1 MKIHTLQVKNFKGFA
16 DINVVLNDQ
25 MTIFIGDNA
34 KGKTSVLDA
43 LAVSLGSFLRG
54 IDIAKAEAR
63 SIDKSE
69 IRVVTIDGQ
78 PRPQLPVEITAY
90 GTVNGKEIKNG
101 WTRTLEKISNK
112 TTTTFVKARN
122 IEKVASDMLA
132 QSRSKGGVTFPVI
145 AYHGTGRLWAEHGEK
160 KAAFKKQEEGVSI
173 AYANCLSPKS
183 SSKEFLS
190 WYKTFEDEVRKFD
203 VENDKVFL
211 EVFNKCI
218 ISMMPGDKW
227 QDIAYSFKEDDLIG
241 IFETPNGNKE
251 RLLFSQ
257 LSDGYRNVIGMVAD
271 IAYRCIKLNPHLKEN
286 AIKATPG
293 VVLIDEL
300 DLHLHPNWQRR
311 IVQDL
316 KNAFPQIQFVAT
328 THSPFIVQSVEQSEL
343 INLDNN
349 EWQAVEPDDLPVNK
363 VATEVMGVT
372 SIRSDDFDKRFADA
386 KKQLEEIDNENGSL
400 TTNDYLTI
408 SKLLSK
414 VLKQETNDPVFKAYL
429 ESQEENEDETN

>member
-1 MKIHTLQVKNFKGFA
+1 MKIHKFQIKNFKGFA
-16 DINVVLNDQ
+16 NITFALNEQ

-43 LAVSLGSFLRG
+43 LAISIGSFLRG

-63 SIDKSE
+63 SVDKSE

-90 GTVNGKEIKNG
+90 GTVNDKEIKNG
-101 WTRTLEKISNK
+101 WTRALEKISNK

-122 IEKVASDMLA
+122 IEKEASDMLA
-132 QSRSKGGVTFPVI
+132 QSRSRGGVTFPVI

-160 KAAFKKQEEGVSI
+160 KAAFKKQDEGVSI

-203 VENDKVFL
+203 GENDKLFL
-211 EVFNKCI
+211 EIFNKCI
-218 ISMMPGDKW
+218 VSMMPGDKW

-241 IFETPNGNKE
+241 IFEMPNGNKE
-251 RLLFSQ
+251 KLLFSQ

-311 IVQDL
+311 IVRDL
-316 KNAFPQIQFVAT
+316 KNAFPLIQFVAT

-343 INLDNN
+343 INLDND
-349 EWQAVEPDDLPVNK
+349 EWQAVEPDSLPVNK
-363 VATEVMGVT
+363 IATEVMGVT
-372 SIRSDDFDKRFADA
+372 SIRSDDFNERFAEA
-386 KKQLEEIDNENGSL
+386 KKQLDSLDQNNGAI
-400 TTNDYLTI
+400 TTNDYLNI
-408 SKLLSK
+408 RKILGK
-414 VLKQETNDPVFKAYL
+414 VLKDETNDPVFRAYL
-429 ESQEENEDETN
+429 ESKEEEGE